1 MLTREIDKT
10 LFNSYSDDIP
20 VFLKKIYAAR
30 SVTESQLVLSLPG
43 LLKPNFDQ
51 LNIALNLLERAISEN
66 RRILI
71 VGDFDADGATASV
84 VAIKALRMMGAKF
97 VDFLVPNRFEHGY
110 GLSPE
115 IVSEAKKEKEPDLI
129 ITVDNGISSIEGTE
143 LARSLGIDVI
153 ITDHHLP
160 PNILPDANA
169 IINPNLEGCKFPSKN
184 LAGVGVC
191 FYLFSALDLMQK

>member
-1 MLTREIDKT
+1 M
-10 LFNSYSDDIP
+10 
-20 VFLKKIYAAR
+20 
-30 SVTESQLVLSLPG
+30 SLPG

-51 LNIALNLLERAISEN
+51 LDVALNLLERAITEN

-71 VGDFDADGATASV
+71 VGDFDADGATASA
-84 VAIKALRMMGAKF
+84 VAIKALRMMGTKF

-115 IVSEAKKEKEPDLI
+115 IVNEAKKEKDPDLI
-129 ITVDNGISSIEGTE
+129 ITVDNGISSIEGAS

-160 PNILPDANA
+160 PTILPDANA
-169 IINPNLEGCKFPSKN
+169 IINPNLKGCKFPSKN

-191 FYLFSALDLMQK
+191 FYLFSALKTHLEGLNYFEKIRSQCQTFVNYLTW